1 MGQRRE
7 LGASPHTWV
16 GDGRDGRLVTLRSL
30 FRSTHIMSL
39 VSSTSPNALSVPTLF
54 PDPCPLTGSVGH
66 DWKLHEEKGVL
77 EGVDEMP
84 AHWSCGEVVV
94 PQHARIPRLGALLLG
109 NQSLDLRTTD
119 SLESHAVRIP
129 TCSDPS
135 VLPSPLNL
143 LHPNPL
149 PHSHHSRTKKGL
161 DWWT

>member
-1 MGQRRE
+1 MELLHTPGWGMGETADYSQI
-7 LGASPHTWV
+7 
-16 GDGRDGRLVTLRSL
+16 TLQA
-30 FRSTHIMSL
+30 HIMSL